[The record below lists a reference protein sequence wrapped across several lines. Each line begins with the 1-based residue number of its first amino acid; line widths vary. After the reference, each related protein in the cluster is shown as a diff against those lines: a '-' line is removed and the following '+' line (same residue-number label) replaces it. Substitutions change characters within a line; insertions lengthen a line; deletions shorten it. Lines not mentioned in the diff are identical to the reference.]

1 MKIDDWETFEKSN
14 PTTAL
19 NILYFAENE
28 ICAAYISKTNSNS
41 EKQIILLM
49 ISNEEKEGWH
59 YLALKKFALLHGRSF
74 RGDFYC
80 LSCFLFLK
88 QKINLN
94 IMKKYVK
101 IKPLAELQYY
111 QKNYADIESLNR
123 WICKYSRKFLNSK
136 NWRANSLE
144 IFSVGYMGF

>member
-19 NILYFAENE
+19 NILYFAEKE

-49 ISNEEKEGWH
+49 ISNEEKKRWH
-59 YLALKKFALLHGRSF
+59 YLAVKKFALLHGRSF

-80 LSCFLFLK
+80 LSFFLFLK
-88 QKINLN
+88 QKINLTQ
-94 IMKKYVK
+94 IKKYVK
-101 IKPLAELQYY
+101 IKLFVEWQCH
-111 QKNYADIESLNR
+111 QKRIMY
-123 WICKYSRKFLNSK
+123 
-136 NWRANSLE
+136 
-144 IFSVGYMGF
+144 